1 VKTML
6 LVQVL
11 LGICDDIAKIEDT
24 CKSRWRWESRDSMA
38 LASTVL
44 AVSALAPALSIL
56 FTSE

>member
-1 VKTML
+1 ML